1 MVAALISDDLWNL
14 IAPLLPPLRSKPKGR
29 RPRVPDRA
37 SAAPIA
43 TIPSKP
49 SRLLTLFLTCRANE
63 GGHAIALPAYLAI
76 AVMTR
81 KQSGKVYECVEL
93 TPDSR
98 SETLNM
104 AVAWVGIAG

>member
-1 MVAALISDDLWNL
+1 MDVEFH
-14 IAPLLPPLRSKPKGR
+14 LRFS
-29 RPRVPDRA
+29 
-37 SAAPIA
+37 SAAPIE

-49 SRLLTLFLTCRANE
+49 LRLLTLFLTCRAYE

-76 AVMTR
+76 ALTTR

-93 TPDSR
+93 TLDSR